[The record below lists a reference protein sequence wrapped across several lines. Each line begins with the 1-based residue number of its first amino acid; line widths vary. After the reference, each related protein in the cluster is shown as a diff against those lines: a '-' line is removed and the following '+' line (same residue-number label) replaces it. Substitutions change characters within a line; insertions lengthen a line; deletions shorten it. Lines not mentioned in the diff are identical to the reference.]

1 MIIGID
7 PGHGGIDPGAIGPTG
22 VREVDI
28 TLEISLLLTDKLK
41 DKGHSVVL
49 TRLEDEA
56 VSLKDRVGLL
66 NDAGCNLVLSI
77 HINAFDNPE
86 SDYLSAWICGRGGEA
101 EIIANDL
108 ITALATATGWPDGGV
123 RVKGFYVL
131 RRTNAPAVLLELGF
145 ISNPAQEQQLLDR
158 EIRETMA
165 RAIDDSIEQYCCNN

>member
-22 VREVDI
+22 VREADI
-28 TLEISLLLTDKLK
+28 TLELSFLLADTLK
-41 DKGHSVVL
+41 DKGHYVVL
-49 TRLEDEA
+49 TRVEDEA
-56 VSLKDRVGLL
+56 VSLKNRVGLL
-66 NDAGCNLVLSI
+66 NDAGCDLVLSI

-86 SDYLSAWICGRGGEA
+86 PDYLSAWICGRGGQA

-108 ITALATATGWPDGGV
+108 ISALAAATGWPDGGV

-131 RRTNAPAVLLELGF
+131 RRTDAPAVLLELGF
-145 ISNPAQEQQLLDR
+145 ISTPDQEQQLLDR

-165 RAIDDSIEQYCCNN
+165 RAIGDSIEQYCRNN